1 MASGKNE
8 YWSQRLLNQM
18 NGGGG
23 TIASPLFLAL
33 FTVTPSVSSYGTEVT
48 NAGSYASISITG
60 NTSNWPT
67 ISSAVTTMTSGA
79 IFAYSTATADW
90 SSAANIVAAALKD
103 SGTNGSGNI
112 YYWGA
117 LTGTP
122 GPVLNGNTASFASG
136 AVTIQEL

>member
-8 YWSQRLLNQM
+8 YWSQRLLNGM
-18 NGGGG
+18 NGATA
-23 TIASPLFLAL
+23 TIATPLFLAL
-33 FTVTPSVSSYGTEVT
+33 FTVTPSVSAFGTEVT

-60 NTSNWPT
+60 NTTNWPT
-67 ISSAVTTMTSGA
+67 ISGSTTTMTSGA
-79 IFAYSTATADW
+79 VFSYSTATADW